1 MILTLYR
8 NNETTEKKCFYVP
21 TENQIKKKSN
31 ISKDVQRIIS
41 EMIFDDYYQEYAM
54 NGSLLYTTA
63 FSYTRF
69 KENNQQWESICNE
82 FMTLADNL
90 TINELEEILNTYSDV
105 NFKEIFEQLFCTSIT
120 NNDLYM
126 NVNIL
131 EEDIILLEIKTKE

>member
-8 NNETTEKKCFYVP
+8 NNETTEKKSFYVP
-21 TENQIKKKSN
+21 TENQIEEKYN
-31 ISKDVQRIIS
+31 ISKDAQRIIS
-41 EMIFDDYYQEYAM
+41 EMIFDDYYQEYAI
-54 NGSLLYTTA
+54 NGNLLYTIV

-82 FMTLADNL
+82 FIILADYL
-90 TINELEEILNTYSDV
+90 TINELEEILNTYSDI

-120 NNDLYM
+120 NNDLYI

-131 EEDIILLEIKTKE
+131 EEDVILLEIKTKE